1 MKFYSVSD
9 IESAFKAF
17 VKDGGVTIT
26 VYDARPKS
34 VVSGVSDFAVVRMTA
49 RLEDMATFGET
60 EVGVHLFAKD
70 IQAFKNTEKLDLMHE
85 RLMAAVPAE
94 TEDLYIDIHPFVL
107 PDVADDYGF
116 HARIITF
123 SVTIKNR

>member
-9 IESAFKAF
+9 LESAFRDF
-17 VKDGGVTIT
+17 VIDGGVTAT
-26 VYDARPKS
+26 VYDARPKAA
-34 VVSGVSDFAVVRMTA
+34 VPQSDFAVVRMTGK
-49 RLEDMATFGET
+49 LEDMATYGET

-70 IQAFKNTEKLDLMHE
+70 IQAFKNTEKLDLMHQ

-94 TEDLYIDIHPFVL
+94 TDDLVIDIHPYVL